1 MTIHSKSI
9 NRCEVLVDSECERHS
24 EESRL
29 PDCTRL
35 INQPS
40 IPDLSQRY
48 FIGLAP
54 RPGANQSAFSR
65 CETDRIGPALR
76 PKKPMAGFKGVPVNE
91 MVGILARDKAAVGG
105 IDHVEKQW

>member
-1 MTIHSKSI
+1 MTIRSRSI
-9 NRCEVLVDSECERHS
+9 IRSVMLVDSERERHS
-24 EESRL
+24 EESCL
-29 PDCTRL
+29 LQCTRL

-48 FIGLAP
+48 FVRLAP
-54 RPGANQSAFSR
+54 RKGANQSAFSR

-76 PKKPMAGFKGVPVNE
+76 PRKPMAGFKGVPIKE
-91 MVGILARDKAAVGG
+91 MVGILPRIKAAVGG